1 MAAPIGI
8 PSATLCIA
16 VPTATPI
23 PVPIAIPTAIPNA
36 GDSSSFDMREMVLLR
51 VAIARKK

>member
-23 PVPIAIPTAIPNA
+23 PVLIAIPTAIPNA